1 MQPQTLE
8 SIASAAEVFSD
19 ARRQLQAA
27 VDAASDLGL
36 VVPNSFPD
44 AMEHLRDWIANAETE
59 VRELLNGAIPIP
71 TGLDC
76 HSASQCVWD
85 WANDPEAR
93 T

>member
-27 VDAASDLGL
+27 VDAANDLGL

-44 AMEHLRDWIANAETE
+44 TMEHLRDWTANAETE
-59 VRELLNGAIPIP
+59 VRELLNRAIPYRQALTVTAHPNAYGI
-71 TGLDC
+71 G
-76 HSASQCVWD
+76 S
-85 WANDPEAR
+85 NDPKAR

>member
-8 SIASAAEVFSD
+8 SIASAADVFSD

-44 AMEHLRDWIANAETE
+44 AIDHLRDWIANAETE
-59 VRELLNGAIPIP
+59 VRELLQAVGPL
-71 TGLDC
+71 T
-76 HSASQCVWD
+76 
-85 WANDPEAR
+85 R
-93 T
+93 